1 MIVGVLSPPSSAGL
15 LLKKWTRYWMTL
27 DEDGAVLRIYKNDSR
42 RGVESQLFMKWVSI
56 TVTHQFVLILGYCF
70 VGILDVFILS

>member
-1 MIVGVLSPPSSAGL
+1 
-15 LLKKWTRYWMTL
+15 MTL